1 MKINR
6 ILIVEDEQN
15 TLKWLAEAVQ
25 EAFAPEEV
33 FLAESVSG
41 AKTHIR
47 KPLDLLLV
55 DMNLPDGSGIDV
67 LRLINQLDQPP
78 TGIVVTIYDDDDS
91 IFPALQAGASGY
103 LLKDLPKPE
112 FIQTIAGIVEGR
124 PPLSPSIARRLIRH
138 FAQLDAK
145 DTANI
150 TPREEEVLRLIGKG
164 MQAKKIA
171 LLLSISEHTVREYTK
186 NIYRKLNISSRAE
199 AAAWAV
205 KHGLL

>member
-1 MKINR
+1 MNIRR
-6 ILIVEDEQN
+6 ILIVEDEQH
-15 TLKWLAEAVQ
+15 TLRWLAEAVR
-25 EAFAPEEV
+25 EAFVPEEV
-33 FLAESVSG
+33 FLAENVAG
-41 AKTHIR
+41 AQAHIHG
-47 KPLDLLLV
+47 PLDLVLV

-67 LRLINQLDQPP
+67 LRLVNQLTPP
-78 TGIVVTIYDDDDS
+78 PLGIVVTIYDDDDS

-112 FIQTIAGIVEGR
+112 FIQAIAGIVEGR

-138 FAQLDAK
+138 FAQLDAR
-145 DTANI
+145 DGANI

-164 MQAKKIA
+164 LQAKKIA
-171 LLLSISEHTVREYTK
+171 LLLGISDHTVREYTK

-205 KHGLL
+205 KRGLV